1 MPCPTRLA
9 AQQSGP
15 TRWPRAEWPTAAD
28 PMALVTREGWHHP
41 AAMDEH
47 AEVIAL
53 LNHTWFG
60 SDLAPETQ
68 QRLASLGTLADFAPD
83 EVILEEGEDTRE
95 MGILI
100 SGRLALRT
108 LVPGRGPVT
117 ILSVEPGDI
126 FGWSAVFANASAQST
141 VVAAEASRAL
151 VIDGAKLREA
161 LKQDHAL
168 AASLYPRVLAAVAR
182 RLRATRFQLLDLFAR

>member
-1 MPCPTRLA
+1 
-9 AQQSGP
+9 
-15 TRWPRAEWPTAAD
+15 
-28 PMALVTREGWHHP
+28 
-41 AAMDEH
+41 MDEH

-68 QRLASLGTLADFAPD
+68 ERLAKLGTLQDFEPD
-83 EVILEEGEDTRE
+83 EVILQEGEVTKE

-108 LVPGRGPVT
+108 LVPERGPVT

-126 FGWSAVFANASAQST
+126 FGWSAVLANAGAQST
-141 VVAAEASRAL
+141 VVATQASRAL
-151 VIDGAKLREA
+151 VMDGAKLRAA
-161 LKQDHAL
+161 LKEDHAL

-182 RLRATRFQLLDLFAR
+182 RLRATRLQLLDLFAR